1 MSTIAQRRETR
12 DFSSEIHVYEPHK
25 VGLPPLR
32 KYFHQLWRRRE
43 FAFELAR
50 SDLMSKHYNTAL
62 GQLWLILNPLFL
74 GLVYFAL
81 VQIIGRRGGT
91 VVGLAYLLL
100 ALFTFRLVSTSVGQ
114 GARSVVGGGRLILNS
129 AFPRSL
135 LPLSS
140 VLTSFMLFLP
150 MLVVYAI
157 VHVIAGLPITP
168 YILWGVPI
176 IAMLVVFA
184 AGMAMLVAA
193 VQVYFRDLTS
203 FLRYMLR
210 IWLYASPVLWVTAQ
224 VPEQYQPFLY
234 INPLYPPLTALS
246 QSVDLGRMPDAHLLL
261 LTLAWSVGALVVG
274 ALFFISREREFAV
287 RL

>member
-1 MSTIAQRRETR
+1 MSTIAERSDTH

-32 KYFHQLWRRRE
+32 KYLNQLWRRRE

-62 GQLWLILNPLFL
+62 GQLWLILNPLLL

-100 ALFTFRLVSTSVGQ
+100 ALFTFRLVSSSVSQ

-129 AFPRSL
+129 AFPRTL

-140 VLTSFMLFLP
+140 VLTCFMLFLP
-150 MLVVYAI
+150 TLIVYAI
-157 VHVIAGLPITP
+157 VHVMAGLPITA
-168 YILWGVPI
+168 YILWGIPI

-224 VPEQYQPFLY
+224 VPEKYQSLLY

-261 LTLAWSVGALVVG
+261 LTLAWAVGALVVG
-274 ALFFISREREFAV
+274 GLFFISREREFAV

>member
-1 MSTIAQRRETR
+1 MSTIAERSDTH

-32 KYFHQLWRRRE
+32 KYLDQLWRRRE

-100 ALFTFRLVSTSVGQ
+100 ALFTFRLVSSSVSQ

-129 AFPRSL
+129 AFPRTL

-150 MLVVYAI
+150 TIVVYAI
-157 VHVIAGLPITP
+157 VHVIAGLPITAH
-168 YILWGVPI
+168 ILWGIPI

-224 VPEQYQPFLY
+224 VPEKYQSLLY

-246 QSVDLGRMPDAHLLL
+246 QSVDLGRMPDTHLLL
-261 LTLAWSVGALVVG
+261 LTLAWAVGALVVG
-274 ALFFISREREFAV
+274 GLFFISREREFAV